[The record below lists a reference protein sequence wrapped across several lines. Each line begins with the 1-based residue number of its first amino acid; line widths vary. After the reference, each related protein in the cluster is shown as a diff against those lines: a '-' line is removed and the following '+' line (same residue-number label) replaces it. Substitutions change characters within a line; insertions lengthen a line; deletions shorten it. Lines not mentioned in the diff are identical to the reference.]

1 MRSLVWNFIN
11 AKRLTFCLYQT
22 IAFKLSD
29 RFSNEP
35 NKVVY
40 LESFCFFLY
49 FLFWVSAFRLFV
61 TLPIFGLKSCAFK
74 IQSHLNTI
82 SIAFAIAISITIETK
97 FTYFFCDNKIRRC
110 RSEEAEK
117 NWNPY
122 RIFLPYVVF
131 IDKHHDHTCLR
142 LTVKPFDDSI
152 EILWF
157 WMARYFFWYGY
168 TNTQSICCLDKR
180 CNTLCQCK
188 KKKKK
193 KRISNQKAKKTSLI
207 YFFSVYNWR

>member
-1 MRSLVWNFIN
+1 MRIVSFVGFDINQQTAVFHLYFFFQLHFFFHTSCFRFNSFFNLWNLVVVSVLGSISLSLLFFILYRQKIMRSLVWNFIN

-40 LESFCFFLY
+40 LESFCFFI

-61 TLPIFGLKSCAFK
+61 TLPIFDLKSCAFK

-97 FTYFFCDNKIRRC
+97 FTFF
-110 RSEEAEK
+110 
-117 NWNPY
+117 
-122 RIFLPYVVF
+122 
-131 IDKHHDHTCLR
+131 LR
-142 LTVKPFDDSI
+142 
-152 EILWF
+152 
-157 WMARYFFWYGY
+157 
-168 TNTQSICCLDKR
+168 
-180 CNTLCQCK
+180 
-188 KKKKK
+188 
-193 KRISNQKAKKTSLI
+193 
-207 YFFSVYNWR
+207 